1 MVNVTERM
9 PDSVVIKVTPPDD
22 NGGMPISGYRVHYN
36 DGTYD
41 YNTGAPAPRVLLMTL
56 ITMPLLLLLLRVAV
70 PPGSAFTHCTR
81 PVSLSVC
88 PSVTRSSGL

>member
-22 NGGMPISGYRVHYN
+22 NGGMPICGYRVHYN

-41 YNTGAPAPRVLLMTL
+41 YNTGAPRVLLMTL
-56 ITMPLLLLLLRVAV
+56 ITLPLLLLLLRVAV

-81 PVSLSVC
+81 PVCLSVC
-88 PSVTRSSGL
+88 LSISYS